1 MTKLLGSIYF
11 GRDDIMASAVDHG
24 RVRPHQGHRDSTEK
38 LACWLSFVTT
48 LLSGKSLPKSPH
60 HIRCHTMKAPESFYC
75 QRRKLKPLGS
85 TRFCRISHFP
95 VIGLG
100 QSPARFCCCA
110 CHIGWGERAGNSNIY
125 RNILAILP
133 SSDENISWS
142 SDGTRKKVGLLLG
155 RSKVSIPKWTHT
167 GCKFKSLPAKK
178 CQPSIF
184 ALLES
189 VLCRKSESD
198 TLFVKRPCLNGPKSL
213 TLIFSFPY

>member
-85 TRFCRISHFP
+85 TRFCSISHFP

-133 SSDENISWS
+133 SSDENVPWS

-155 RSKVSIPKWTHT
+155 RSKVSTCSRFVNDVSYQVVASNSITSFRTSYGVITHPISLDAASRT
-167 GCKFKSLPAKK
+167 GAARGIDRDAK
-178 CQPSIF
+178 P
-184 ALLES
+184 
-189 VLCRKSESD
+189 VL
-198 TLFVKRPCLNGPKSL
+198 
-213 TLIFSFPY
+213 

>member
-85 TRFCRISHFP
+85 TRFCSISHFP

-110 CHIGWGERAGNSNIY
+110 CHIGWGERAGNGDIY
-125 RNILAILP
+125 SHIFIFTIRQTLLNK
-133 SSDENISWS
+133 NISKHKL
-142 SDGTRKKVGLLLG
+142 SDYQRKGSGLRAAERAGAQL
-155 RSKVSIPKWTHT
+155 S
-167 GCKFKSLPAKK
+167 
-178 CQPSIF
+178 
-184 ALLES
+184 LES
-189 VLCRKSESD
+189 L
-198 TLFVKRPCLNGPKSL
+198 
-213 TLIFSFPY
+213 

>member
-24 RVRPHQGHRDSTEK
+24 CVRPHQGHRDSTEK

-48 LLSGKSLPKSPH
+48 LLSGESLPKSPH

-85 TRFCRISHFP
+85 TRFCSISHFP

-155 RSKVSIPKWTHT
+155 RSKVSTCSRFVDNVSYQIVA
-167 GCKFKSLPAKK
+167 GNSIESL
-178 CQPSIF
+178 
-184 ALLES
+184 S
-189 VLCRKSESD
+189 VSQ
-198 TLFVKRPCLNGPKSL
+198 
-213 TLIFSFPY
+213 

>member
-85 TRFCRISHFP
+85 TRFCSISHFP

-125 RNILAILP
+125 RKWPARWDSLGTLSIRLRLP
-133 SSDENISWS
+133 SYIHKGALQLWGNIRFSD
-142 SDGTRKKVGLLLG
+142 
-155 RSKVSIPKWTHT
+155 
-167 GCKFKSLPAKK
+167 
-178 CQPSIF
+178 
-184 ALLES
+184 
-189 VLCRKSESD
+189 
-198 TLFVKRPCLNGPKSL
+198 
-213 TLIFSFPY
+213 